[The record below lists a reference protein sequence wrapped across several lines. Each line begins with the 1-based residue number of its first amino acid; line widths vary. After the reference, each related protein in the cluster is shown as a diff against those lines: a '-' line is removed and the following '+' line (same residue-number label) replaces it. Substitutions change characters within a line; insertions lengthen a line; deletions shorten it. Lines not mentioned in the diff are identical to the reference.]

1 MASASRTP
9 APRDRASAQGGGSR
23 LRSATHTVG
32 RGAAHSSCRLL
43 AVSSTTARR
52 STTPTVG
59 RRGVLAV
66 STGVHGIQQVLER
79 PRPGGSASSGR
90 WARVAFMGGW
100 DRDDCESDEDV
111 CVSRR
116 GRVCGA
122 VAAAGGVV
130 GGQLAAFAGFV
141 PQQLPT
147 VDVPRAAR
155 VAATLQQ
162 AARAPRVQVHRS
174 GGADAEAV
182 TATSI
187 RSLCDL
193 YATSVTSMRPL
204 RPLCD
209 LCKTSASLVR
219 GHAPL

>member
-111 CVSRR
+111 CVSQVVSSAASSPPSLASSRSSSRQSTSRGPRASLQPFSRR
-116 GRVCGA
+116 PEPRGYRFT
-122 VAAAGGVV
+122 AAA
-130 GGQLAAFAGFV
+130 
-141 PQQLPT
+141 
-147 VDVPRAAR
+147 AR
-155 VAATLQQ
+155 T
-162 AARAPRVQVHRS
+162 
-174 GGADAEAV
+174 
-182 TATSI
+182 
-187 RSLCDL
+187 
-193 YATSVTSMRPL
+193 L
-204 RPLCD
+204 RP
-209 LCKTSASLVR
+209 
-219 GHAPL
+219 